1 MEDTDK
7 INEVAEILTQ
17 AAEAWKVQ
25 TNETARAAMGACEQA
40 LKMLDGMEASPD
52 TARLRAA
59 AWMQRGQVLDL
70 ANQPAE
76 AVRCYD
82 QAIAA
87 IPPDSEADS
96 PGLASAHMNRG
107 GALQRLNTPESIKAA
122 GASFAEAVARLERWP
137 EPRPVEVENTLGAAW
152 MNAGIC
158 HARIGDEAAIQSAR
172 HAFDQAI
179 GVLLRAAEQA
189 PVARRNL
196 ASAWGNRGVLMMQTQ
211 QWDEAK
217 RCFNESLT
225 LLAGLRAEGGPAIV
239 LETANMNL
247 SLSQATAAGG
257 DAEGA
262 VATVRKALALTA
274 PEEAKDPR
282 FCDLSLRARHA
293 LCVLL
298 AGRLSVAEPRSD
310 EQRAMVAEAGDVV
323 EEGLALAKG
332 WGERAKW
339 FADASLRLFEFG
351 GWLYRTQQ
359 PRFLAEFIEDNLNE
373 DPRRAQVGGA
383 ALHAAREAMRQRSF
397 ATLGGDEAQWLQD
410 WTALG
415 DRLHNQL
422 LAGAKASV

>member
-1 MEDTDK
+1 MEDTAQ
-7 INEVAEILTQ
+7 INEVTQLLTQ

-40 LKMLDGMEASPD
+40 LRLLDGMAASPD

-87 IPPDSEADS
+87 IPADSEADS

-107 GALQRLNTPESIKAA
+107 GALQRLNTPDSIKAA

-158 HARIGDEAAIQSAR
+158 HARIGDEAAVESAR
-172 HAFDQAI
+172 HALDQAI
-179 GVLLRAAEQA
+179 GVLMRAAEQA

-196 ASAWGNRGVLMMQTQ
+196 ASAWGNRGVLMMQTR

-217 RCFNESLT
+217 RCFTESIT
-225 LLAGLRAEGGPAIV
+225 LLEGLRAEGGPAVV
-239 LETANMNL
+239 LEIANMNL
-247 SLSQATAAGG
+247 SMAQAVAAGG

-262 VATVRKALALTA
+262 VATVRRSLALTS
-274 PEEAKDPR
+274 PHEAKDPR
-282 FCDLSLRARHA
+282 CCDLGLRARHA

-298 AGRLSVAEPRSD
+298 AGRISTAEPRSD
-310 EQRAMVAEAGDVV
+310 EQRALVSEAGDVV

-332 WGERAKW
+332 WGENAKW
-339 FADASLRLFEFG
+339 FADPSLRLFEFG

-383 ALHAAREAMRQRSF
+383 ALQAAREAMRQRSF
-397 ATLGGDEAQWLQD
+397 ASLGGEEAGWLQD
-410 WTALG
+410 WTELAE
-415 DRLHNQL
+415 RLQQKP
-422 LAGAKASV
+422 AAAQA